1 MNVAATCDLYI
12 TAKTAK
18 CRCSIEGLR
27 HSWATLAIA
36 SGAAIADVSVAM
48 GHTTTR
54 MVIEHYMMSTRA
66 VSKRATDAAGR
77 AIEEGLEAYA
87 MAA

>member
-36 SGAAIADVSVAM
+36 SCASPRRSPYRRVDYCLTKTHVA
-48 GHTTTR
+48 
-54 MVIEHYMMSTRA
+54 
-66 VSKRATDAAGR
+66 
-77 AIEEGLEAYA
+77 
-87 MAA
+87 